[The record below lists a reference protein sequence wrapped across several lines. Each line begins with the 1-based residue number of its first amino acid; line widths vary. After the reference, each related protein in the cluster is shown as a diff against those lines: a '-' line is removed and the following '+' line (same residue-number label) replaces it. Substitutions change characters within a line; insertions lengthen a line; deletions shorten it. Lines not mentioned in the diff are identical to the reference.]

1 MIRYTAMALS
11 VVIALLV
18 WAPAVFAQMDK
29 LRQSTPRERA
39 RIQTD
44 MMKAELGQSPDQ
56 LTKVA
61 TINEKY
67 AQQMQ
72 PIIRSSEGSFM
83 RMRQMREVSTA
94 KEAELKGV
102 LSPDQF
108 QKCLAEKGEMKE
120 KLRGEAPQVVSDFT
134 FPGGCERRRFHPV
147 RGWLHARPQRG

>member
-11 VVIALLV
+11 VAIALLV
-18 WAPAVFAQMDK
+18 SVPAVFAQMDK
-29 LRQSTPRERA
+29 LKQSTPQERA

-44 MMKAELGQSPDQ
+44 MMKAKLGLSPDQ

-61 TINEKY
+61 AINEKY
-67 AQQMQ
+67 AQHMQ
-72 PIIRSSEGSFM
+72 PIIQSSEGPFM

-108 QKCLAEKGEMKE
+108 QKYLAEKEEMKE
-120 KLRGEAPQVVSDFT
+120 KFE
-134 FPGGCERRRFHPV
+134 ER
-147 RGWLHARPQRG
+147 LLK

>member
-18 WAPAVFAQMDK
+18 SAPAVFAQMDK
-29 LRQSTPRERA
+29 LKQSTPQERA
-39 RIQTD
+39 KIQTD
-44 MMKAELGQSPDQ
+44 MMKAKLGLSADQ

-61 TINEKY
+61 AINEKY

-72 PIIRSSEGSFM
+72 PIIQSSEGPFM

-108 QKCLAEKGEMKE
+108 QKYLAEKEEMKE
-120 KLRGEAPQVVSDFT
+120 KFE
-134 FPGGCERRRFHPV
+134 ER
-147 RGWLHARPQRG
+147 LLK

>member
-1 MIRYTAMALS
+1 MIRYTAVALS

-18 WAPAVFAQMDK
+18 SAPTVFAQMDK
-29 LRQSTPRERA
+29 LKQSTPQERA

-44 MMKAELGQSPDQ
+44 MMKAKLGLSPDQ

-61 TINEKY
+61 AINEKY

-72 PIIRSSEGSFM
+72 PIIQSSEGPFM

-102 LSPDQF
+102 LSADQF
-108 QKCLAEKGEMKE
+108 QKYLAEKEEMKE
-120 KLRGEAPQVVSDFT
+120 KFE
-134 FPGGCERRRFHPV
+134 ER
-147 RGWLHARPQRG
+147 LLK